1 MKEQEDIKENFAEIN
16 IAFEEYKNYH
26 QFVEMKY

>member
-1 MKEQEDIKENFAEIN
+1 MEVLEDNTENFAEIN
-16 IAFEEYKNYH
+16 IAFEEYKNNH